1 MTEYSLS
8 LAGIGD
14 AIPALSIDFADPHGG
29 HVRIARHPDAY
40 SPVLFHAQ
48 SAATHIETG
57 AVTVAGATYSFE
69 DVMVSG
75 YQLHGDVEDVELSYS
90 KLAIDVTSPDGDDAS
105 HHHADYNVATQESSE
120 SSWAQALENEGIE

>member
-14 AIPALSIDFADPHGG
+14 AIPALSIDIPDPHGG
-29 HVRIARHPDAY
+29 RVRMARHPDAY

-48 SAATHIETG
+48 TSGTHMETG
-57 AVTVAGATYSFE
+57 AVTVGGATYSFE

-75 YQLHGDVEDVELSYS
+75 YQLAGDVEDVELSYS
-90 KLAIDVTSPDGDDAS
+90 KIAIDATTPDGGDAS